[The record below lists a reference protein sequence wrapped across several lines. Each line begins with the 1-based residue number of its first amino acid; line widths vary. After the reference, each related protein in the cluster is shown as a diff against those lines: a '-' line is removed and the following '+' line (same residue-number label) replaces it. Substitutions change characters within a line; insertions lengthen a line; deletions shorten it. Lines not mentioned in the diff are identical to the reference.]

1 MTFSCIPRECRI
13 VHMDSDDQTDPAGM
27 SPWDIAIGIMRRL
40 EANLEQLRAS
50 SEMSGHP
57 LIQEMAD
64 TLRDIRSALGLE

>member
-1 MTFSCIPRECRI
+1 
-13 VHMDSDDQTDPAGM
+13 MDSDDQTDPAGM
-27 SPWDIAIGIMRRL
+27 ASWDIAIGIMRRL

-50 SEMSGHP
+50 SEMSGNP